1 MNSNNTG
8 LALAGR
14 RRSWLVVQLGGLYG
28 LWLREVMRAVRREVG
43 EAVPVFVRLSSTDYI
58 EGGWTIEG
66 TELVFPGGS
75 CARFTPNEVKGEPP
89 VVRVTDTDGTERYAG
104 DGSDVRIE
112 PVGLAAILLIPARK
126 RGERVRGDLRVII
139 RAGGRADVIDELPL
153 ETYLRAVVPRE
164 MSPSRP
170 IEALKAQAVAARSY
184 AIDHFRP
191 LDKAWDV
198 HDDGSSQAYGGIDAE
213 RPHRINYKKLMR

>member
-1 MNSNNTG
+1 MPDIFG
-8 LALAGR
+8 
-14 RRSWLVVQLGGLYG
+14 
-28 LWLREVMRAVRREVG
+28 
-43 EAVPVFVRLSSTDYI
+43 
-58 EGGWTIEG
+58 
-66 TELVFPGGS
+66 
-75 CARFTPNEVKGEPP
+75 
-89 VVRVTDTDGTERYAG
+89 RYAFFFE
-104 DGSDVRIE
+104 R
-112 PVGLAAILLIPARK
+112 GLGARK

-213 RPHRINYKKLMR
+213 RAKQLIMTARAPWFV